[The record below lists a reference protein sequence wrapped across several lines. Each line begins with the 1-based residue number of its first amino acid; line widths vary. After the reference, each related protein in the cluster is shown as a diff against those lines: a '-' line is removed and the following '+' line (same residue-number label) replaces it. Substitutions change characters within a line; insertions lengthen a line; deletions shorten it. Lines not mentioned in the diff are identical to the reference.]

1 MSRQATQSAEAA
13 HRSYLGETIP
23 VLVTPEARKWFET
36 LTGSGLFQVNS
47 AGEVSFEPRCQELV
61 RAMHT
66 VLSGGDVR
74 VERLEIGDP
83 AMRKDLDD
91 KFDAAMASTKTLE
104 MEVTPY
110 TP

>member
-1 MSRQATQSAEAA
+1 MSRQSAQRAEAV
-13 HRSYLGETIP
+13 HGSYLGETIP
-23 VLVTPEARKWFET
+23 VLVTPEAQKWFGA
-36 LTGSGLFQVNS
+36 LTRSGLFQVNS

-66 VLSGGDVR
+66 ILSGGDVR
-74 VERLEIGDP
+74 IERIEIGDF
-83 AMRKDLDD
+83 AMHRDLDE

-104 MEVTPY
+104 MEATPY